1 MRTWEFTARFRT
13 DVEPRADITKEQIED
28 RIVPYLFPRQGN
40 QVRVLGS
47 ALTRID
53 DERTAD
59 GNPTR

>member
-13 DVEPRADITKEQIED
+13 DVEPRADVTKEQIED

-47 ALTRID
+47 SLTRID
-53 DERTAD
+53 DEREANR
-59 GNPTR
+59 GPIR